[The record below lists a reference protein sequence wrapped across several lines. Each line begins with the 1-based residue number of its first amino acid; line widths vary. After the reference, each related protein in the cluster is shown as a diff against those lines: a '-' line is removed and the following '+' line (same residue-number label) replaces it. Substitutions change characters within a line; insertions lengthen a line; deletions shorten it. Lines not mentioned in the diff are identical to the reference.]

1 MKIWALAVLVMT
13 SALITAAGAAAAD
26 GKVIYAQT
34 CAQCHA
40 NGLAG
45 APRTSDKA
53 AWTQRLAL
61 GRDAM
66 LTTVLKGKG
75 AMPPK
80 GGNASLSD
88 AEARAATDYMLEQ
101 LRTR

>member
-1 MKIWALAVLVMT
+1 MKAWAVAALTVS
-13 SALITAAGAAAAD
+13 SAWFAAQGAAAAD
-26 GKVIYAQT
+26 GKLIYVQT

-45 APRTSDKA
+45 APKIGDKA
-53 AWTQRLAL
+53 AWAQRLAL
-61 GRDAM
+61 GRAAM

-75 AMPPK
+75 GMPPK

-101 LRTR
+101 LRTP

>member
-1 MKIWALAVLVMT
+1 MRAWAVAVLAVT
-13 SALITAAGAAAAD
+13 SALFAGPGAAAAD
-26 GKVIYAQT
+26 GRVIYAQT

-53 AWTQRLAL
+53 AWTQRLSL

-101 LRTR
+101 LKTP

>member
-1 MKIWALAVLVMT
+1 MKISALAVLVMT
-13 SALITAAGAAAAD
+13 SALYAEPGAVAAD
-26 GKVIYAQT
+26 GRVIYVQT

-45 APRTSDKA
+45 APKIGDKA

-61 GRDAM
+61 GRAAM

-75 AMPPK
+75 GMPPK

-101 LRTR
+101 LRTP

>member
-1 MKIWALAVLVMT
+1 MKTWAVLVA
-13 SALITAAGAAAAD
+13 SFALFAAPGAIAAD

-45 APRTSDKA
+45 APKTSDKL
-53 AWTQRLAL
+53 AWSQRLAM
-61 GRDAM
+61 GREAM
-66 LTTVLKGKG
+66 TATVLKGKG

-88 AEARAATDYMLEQ
+88 DEAKSAMDYILSQ
-101 LRTR
+101 VK

>member
-1 MKIWALAVLVMT
+1 MKVWAVAVLAGT
-13 SALITAAGAAAAD
+13 SAWLAAPGVAAAD
-26 GKVIYAQT
+26 GRVIYVQT

-40 NGLAG
+40 NGVAG
-45 APRTSDKA
+45 APKIGDKA
-53 AWTQRLAL
+53 AWTQRLTL
-61 GRDAM
+61 GRDAI
-66 LTTVLKGKG
+66 LTTVLKGRG

-101 LRTR
+101 LQTP

>member
-1 MKIWALAVLVMT
+1 MKTWAVSMASLVALAAP
-13 SALITAAGAAAAD
+13 SAMATD

-45 APRTSDKA
+45 APRTSDKV
-53 AWTQRLAL
+53 AWAPRLVA
-61 GRDAM
+61 GRDAL
-66 LTTVLKGKG
+66 LTVVLKGKG

-88 AEARAATDYMLEQ
+88 DEAKSAMDYILSQ
-101 LRTR
+101 VR

>member
-1 MKIWALAVLVMT
+1 MT
-13 SALITAAGAAAAD
+13 SALFAAPGAVAAD
-26 GKVIYAQT
+26 GRVVYVQT

-88 AEARAATDYMLEQ
+88 AEARAAMDYILEQ
-101 LRTR
+101 LKTP